1 MSQPKD
7 SPQSRKKSVIITE
20 TDEPTIY
27 TENESDALEERKM
40 SHFIYNEDE
49 GFQIGGARFLR
60 SGDIRVEDESLANT
74 SHAKID
80 DANTSLMIE
89 SESPVRSSL
98 E

>member
-1 MSQPKD
+1 
-7 SPQSRKKSVIITE
+7 
-20 TDEPTIY
+20 
-27 TENESDALEERKM
+27 M

-60 SGDIRVEDESLANT
+60 SGDVKVDEESLANT
-74 SHAKID
+74 SNAKID

-89 SESPVRSSL
+89 SEHVRSSL